1 MKQNHKKI
9 MAAMKQSLKT
19 ESGIFLASST
29 KERPSEGTV
38 IAVGPGKL
46 CDNGERVAPEVKVGD
61 TVMFSKY
68 AGTEF
73 KIDGIDHLIISE
85 KDILA
90 VL

>member
-1 MKQNHKKI
+1 M
-9 MAAMKQSLKT
+9 
-19 ESGIFLASST
+19 
-29 KERPSEGTV
+29 
-38 IAVGPGKL
+38 GPGKL

-73 KIDGIDHLIISE
+73 KIDGLDHLIISE